1 MLSFI
6 WSTLKVTLEEFA
18 NNRIR
23 TFLSM
28 LGIAIGIFCI
38 ISIQA
43 TTESLE
49 RNIKKSMT
57 QLGVNTLF
65 VQKMPFGGGNP
76 NEFWKYRNRPNVTI
90 EEAERIKSKSKYTKA
105 VSFTC
110 FTQSPIQYQN
120 TTLENVIWY
129 GISDDF
135 NKIQDVEVQYG
146 RYLSS
151 QEFQSGNGVVVL
163 GYDNAEKLFF
173 KAEDAVGKTIQI
185 GIYRTLVIGVIKKT
199 GKSLIGGWDFDNIIL
214 VSNRFCKRLSQYRK
228 LEAFIMV
235 KGVGNVPTEEVM
247 NDIRGIMR
255 AARRLSP
262 RQEDNFA
269 LNDVTAGSA
278 LITSFFDKVN
288 LGGWFIAFLS
298 LLVGGFGIANI
309 MFVSVRER
317 TPIIGLK
324 KAIGAK
330 RSTILTEFLL
340 ESAFLCIIGGIFGL
354 ILVFP
359 LTIILS
365 KTMNFSVT
373 LSLSN
378 ILLSFILC
386 FSLGMIS
393 GIIPASIAAKMNPVD
408 AIRST

>member
-6 WSTLKVTLEEFA
+6 LSTLRVTLEEFG

-65 VQKMPFGGGNP
+65 IQKMPWGGGNP
-76 NEFWKYRNRPNVTI
+76 SEFWKYRNRPNVKL
-90 EEAERIKSKSKYTKA
+90 EEAELIKKRSVYSKA

-110 FTQSPIQYQN
+110 FTESSIEFKN

-129 GISDDF
+129 GISEDF

-146 RYLSS
+146 RYISS
-151 QEFQSGNGVVVL
+151 QEFQNGNSVVL
-163 GYDNAEKLFF
+163 LGHDNAEKLFF
-173 KAEDAVGKTIQI
+173 KPEDAIGKTIQI
-185 GIYRTLVIGVIKKT
+185 GNYRSLVIGVIKKT

-214 VSNRFCKRLSQYRK
+214 VSTSFCKRLSNYRN
-228 LEAFIMV
+228 LNGFIMV
-235 KGVGNVPTEEVM
+235 KGVSTIPTDEVQ
-247 NDIRGIMR
+247 NEIRGIMR
-255 AARRLSP
+255 ASRRLSP
-262 RQEDNFA
+262 KQEENFS

-278 LITSFFDKVN
+278 MITSFFGKVN

-330 RSTILTEFLL
+330 RSIILSEFLL
-340 ESAFLCIIGGIFGL
+340 ESAFLCIIGGILGL
-354 ILVFP
+354 ALVFP
-359 LTIILS
+359 LTFILS

-378 ILLSFILC
+378 IILSFIIC
-386 FSLGMIS
+386 FALGMIS

-408 AIRST
+408 A